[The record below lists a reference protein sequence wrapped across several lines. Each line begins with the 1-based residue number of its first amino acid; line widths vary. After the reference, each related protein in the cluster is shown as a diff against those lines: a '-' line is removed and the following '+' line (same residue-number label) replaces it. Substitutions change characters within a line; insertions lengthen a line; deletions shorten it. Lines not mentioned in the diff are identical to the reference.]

1 LKNKIQSHTCDFH
14 LESLKSQRSFTFSSV
29 DLPLVDYSFKA
40 TDIKGQPI
48 FYFLKGALRWPFEKD
63 PTSKASEAL
72 SQLIDRYP
80 PPPPKTTDERH
91 KGKII
96 YL

>member
-14 LESLKSQRSFTFSSV
+14 LESLKSQRSFIFSSV

-40 TDIKGQPI
+40 TDIKGQSI
-48 FYFLKGALRWPFEKD
+48 FYFLKGALQWPFEKD
-63 PTSKASEAL
+63 PTSKVSEAL
-72 SQLIDRYP
+72 LQLIDRYP
-80 PPPPKTTDERH
+80 PPPPKTMDERH
-91 KGKII
+91 KDKII